1 MTKTQKSLFSI
12 PACVLAAI
20 LIYWIAGGEIE
31 RNPSF
36 ATSIVA
42 GLIIGAA
49 VFPVMVA
56 LLEIVE
62 EEHKGDE

>member
-12 PACVLAAI
+12 PVCVLATI

-31 RNPSF
+31 RGPYLAAF
-36 ATSIVA
+36 IVA

-49 VFPVMVA
+49 VFPVAVA
-56 LLEIVE
+56 LLEIVG